1 MDLGGGAEASYG
13 NAIKIAEIRQVISK
27 NKHCVLDITP
37 EGIEMLMY
45 AQLCPIVILLKS
57 TSRGA
62 VKEMR
67 ASIVQELK
75 NSPTGVPGFDG
86 DPSTGKQVK
95 KVFSNAKKLEEF
107 YPHIFTAKINTH
119 IAGADVVSREFYL
132 KLKEIVFAQ
141 QAQSAWMP
149 EEKVRVK
156 FFSLLACLACLLV
169 VCLIDPDIAGR
180 VFNSFPASVCV
191 CNSVS
196 WN

>member
-1 MDLGGGAEASYG
+1 MDLGGGTDGAAYG
-13 NAIKIAEIRQVISK
+13 NAIKISEIRNVIVK
-27 NKHCVLDITP
+27 NKHCILDITP

-67 ASIVQELK
+67 ASLVTELK
-75 NSPTGVPGFDG
+75 DSPIAGNGVDG
-86 DPSTGKQVK
+86 DPATAKQVK

-119 IAGADVVSREFYL
+119 IAGADVLSREFYY
-132 KLKEIVFAQ
+132 KLKEIIFAQ

-149 EEKVRVK
+149 EEKV
-156 FFSLLACLACLLV
+156 CM
-169 VCLIDPDIAGR
+169 
-180 VFNSFPASVCV
+180 
-191 CNSVS
+191 
-196 WN
+196 